1 MIKKQAFVAHTSTI
15 NLDFDIIYYSDVNSK
30 QLYPH
35 THDFFEMYLLVSGK
49 VLYRTGRSAFFLQ
62 PNDILFINRHQEHV
76 PVLIDPMVPY
86 ERVALH
92 VNPETLKAL
101 SSDTVDLTE
110 CFTTDQFRVFHYP
123 PEIFQ
128 KIRLLLWNL
137 FDVTDETRFGASLL
151 GRAYL
156 TELFV
161 EINQYNH
168 NPSIYSFNKD
178 TKDMQLVALVKQYI
192 LEHLNEP
199 ISIDA
204 LASSFFMSRYYFMHT
219 FKRCS
224 GSSVHSFI
232 TRIRLEAAN
241 EMIQKGASFTTASQ
255 HCGFGDY
262 SNFFR
267 MFRKEYGISP
277 RAYHKQQDSPV
288 SENPT

>member
-1 MIKKQAFVAHTSTI
+1 MIKKQAFISHAPTMS
-15 NLDFDIIYYSDVNSK
+15 LDFEVIYYSDVNTK
-30 QLYPH
+30 RLYPH
-35 THDFFEMYLLVSGK
+35 SHDFFEMYLLVSGK
-49 VLYRTGRSAFFLQ
+49 VLYRTEKSEFFLQ

-86 ERVALH
+86 ERITLH
-92 VNPETLKAL
+92 VNPETLKEL
-101 SSDTVDLTE
+101 SGDTVDLTE
-110 CFTTDQFRVFHYP
+110 CFTTDQFQVFHYP

-128 KIRLLLWNL
+128 KIYLLLWNL
-137 FDVTDETRFGASLL
+137 FDVSDENRFGAALL

-178 TKDMQLVALVKQYI
+178 TKDMQLIALVKQYI

-199 ISIDA
+199 ITVDT
-204 LASSFFMSRYYFMHT
+204 LASYFFMSRYYFMHS

-224 GSSVHSFI
+224 GTSVHSYI

-241 EMIQKGASFTTASQ
+241 EMIRGGASFTTASQ

-267 MFRKEYGISP
+267 MFRKEYGVSP
-277 RAYHKQQDSPV
+277 RVWHK
-288 SENPT
+288 ENGQG